1 MEILA
6 KQGLPGHIAA
16 TISGQ
21 CRPCREARFPMPDRR
36 IIAALALA
44 FLAVPA
50 AANDKPGRFIMSPA
64 DGGFVRLD
72 TETGAMALCK
82 RTGDTWDCAA
92 MSDSSKS
99 LQQEA
104 DRLAAE
110 NKELKAEVRR
120 LEEVLGLDG
129 DKKDAPGKRAERPGG
144 DFRLPSEQDVDKAID
159 YVERM
164 FKKFR
169 DKLKELDSGPEKRG
183 PVL

>member
-1 MEILA
+1 
-6 KQGLPGHIAA
+6 
-16 TISGQ
+16 
-21 CRPCREARFPMPDRR
+21 MPNRR
-36 IIAALALA
+36 IIAAVALVCLTA
-44 FLAVPA
+44 PVV
-50 AANDKPGRFIMSPA
+50 ANDKPGRFMMSPI

-82 RTGDTWDCAA
+82 RAGDSWDCTA
-92 MSDSSKS
+92 MADSSKS

-129 DKKDAPGKRAERPGG
+129 EKKDAPGKRAERPGG

-169 DKLKELDSGPEKRG
+169 DKLKELDTGPEKRG
-183 PVL
+183 PLL